1 MAVVNLRSVLQ
12 SLSFPVRKGGL
23 RFYAKDPLEN
33 RSMEALLSSV
43 GGGRGGRG
51 GRGRKKGGKKAIR
64 LQPEVVLGSGGNN
77 VRWGGLS
84 HPLSISTSTGRL
96 RYGPQ
101 WLETTDFGMTQ
112 VSDDAGT
119 MEDSVLEVRQLEGPS
134 GKRLPLSMLNWSR
147 SGWSGRSWGGRYVG
161 CPELPDG
168 TPLTDFSSTVIEL
181 KRVSN
186 QTKAGKKRTVSCLVV
201 VGNGN
206 GVAGYAVGRG
216 EEIRAAIRKAKNK
229 AVNALQYIP
238 RYSDHTVYH
247 NVKVKYCRTNILMER
262 KVAGY
267 GLKCQRA
274 IHAICKL
281 VGIENLKAKIIG
293 SNNPLNIVHATMKG
307 LTSQQT
313 HQSLADEEEKFL
325 VEFHDECGS
334 RPVVSSVPKSM
345 QSNNTARTLKD
356 MQLLRAA

>member
-1 MAVVNLRSVLQ
+1 M
-12 SLSFPVRKGGL
+12 
-23 RFYAKDPLEN
+23 D
-33 RSMEALLSSV
+33 ALLGSV

-51 GRGRKKGGKKAIR
+51 GRGRKKGGKKALR
-64 LQPEVVLGSGGNN
+64 HQQEVILGSGQNN

-84 HPLSISTSTGRL
+84 HPFSSERF

-101 WLETTDFGMTQ
+101 WLKTDDFGMTE
-112 VSDDAGT
+112 VSDSAEKT
-119 MEDSVLEVRQLEGPS
+119 EDNVFNARDLEGPS
-134 GKRLPLSMLNWSR
+134 GQRMPLSMQNWGKK
-147 SGWSGRSWGGRYVG
+147 GWSGRSWNGRYVG

-216 EEIRAAIRKAKNK
+216 EEIRTAIRKAKNK

-238 RYSDHTVYH
+238 RYEDTTVYH
-247 NVKVKYCRTNILMER
+247 NIKVKHCRTNILIER
-262 KVAGY
+262 RVAGS

-274 IHAICKL
+274 IYAICKL
-281 VGIENLKAKIIG
+281 VGIKDLKAKILG

-307 LTSQQT
+307 LTSQET
-313 HQSLADEEEKFL
+313 HQSLADEEGKFL
-325 VEFHDECGS
+325 VEFHKECGG
-334 RPVVSSVPKSM
+334 RPIVSSIPKSL
-345 QSNNTARTLKD
+345 QSEDTIRTLKD
-356 MQLLRAA
+356 LQLLQA